1 MSRRRDICFRVLKNA
16 LYLLALAALFLP
28 AVAATAQTGAD
39 VAIERGV
46 AMKTRDGVTL
56 RADVYLPAG
65 EGTFP
70 VLLTR
75 TPYDKTHGAA
85 FGEMGALRG
94 YMVVVPT
101 YTVSPASIAFAAQTR
116 NTTSAAQTVTI
127 ANTGTVPLPF
137 TNIALGGANAGS
149 FAQTNTC
156 AAAGLRPFPNS
167 LAAGTSC
174 TVSVT
179 FRPTAV
185 RSYSASLNISVGGAA
200 TPAQTAVALTGSG
213 Q

>member
-1 MSRRRDICFRVLKNA
+1 MLNGSCLCGTAAYEAD
-16 LYLLALAALFLP
+16 AAL
-28 AVAATAQTGAD
+28 
-39 VAIERGV
+39 ERIV
-46 AMKTRDGVTL
+46 HCHC
-56 RADVYLPAG
+56 
-65 EGTFP
+65 
-70 VLLTR
+70 R
-75 TPYDKTHGAA
+75 TCRKTHGAA

-200 TPAQTAVALTGSG
+200 KPCL
-213 Q
+213 